1 MQKRQPK
8 VADSAQFFCEISEP
22 RFTGHSMGGAVAQ
35 LLGVYWDWAVTKP
48 KAKMQ
53 VVSFGSPPTMSAINA

>member
-1 MQKRQPK
+1 
-8 VADSAQFFCEISEP
+8 
-22 RFTGHSMGGAVAQ
+22 MGGAVAQ

-53 VVSFGSPPTMSAINA
+53 VVSFGSPPTMSATNV